1 MTAVRTARRAT
12 RIFRESFSRFSL
24 REYLYVGGV
33 VSHDGPWTVWH
44 IESAPP
50 DLSDRD
56 DRLDALRLDALRLEA
71 EDVWGEADSVW
82 ARSRRGALRRVRAA
96 HRF

>member
-12 RIFRESFSRFSL
+12 HILRESFSRFSL

-56 DRLDALRLDALRLEA
+56 
-71 EDVWGEADSVW
+71 G
-82 ARSRRGALRRVRAA
+82 ARYTGSSWVVGAQTGPRAPSSE
-96 HRF
+96 RFT

>member
-12 RIFRESFSRFSL
+12 RILRESFYRFSL

-56 DRLDALRLDALRLEA
+56 DRLDALRLEA
-71 EDVWGEADSVW
+71 EDVWGEAESVW
-82 ARSRRGALRRVRAA
+82 ARSRGGALRRVRRA